1 MMSINREKPW
11 IRLIA
16 SSTKEN
22 ILIILQTSLRSVVMV
37 DINYDLIIV

>member
-1 MMSINREKPW
+1 MMSNNREGLES
-11 IRLIA
+11 RLIA

-22 ILIILQTSLRSVVMV
+22 ILIIFQTSLRSVVMV